1 MRLPPHCDQR
11 VDPGRGTGGHIRRTE
26 IAVVRQQSFNI
37 AQWRETDFVRQRQL
51 MRQFEKLVLDTEA
64 HEIFLLWRY
73 RIVPYRSYVKGWK
86 VSPSH
91 YVNQDL
97 ATIWLDK

>member
-37 AQWRETDFVRQRQL
+37 AQCAGQHCELVQHRLQL
-51 MRQFEKLVLDTEA
+51 MLVVGGLHHLGGDDQQAAGGDDRLAVVALFEPAARHRHDA
-64 HEIFLLWRY
+64 
-73 RIVPYRSYVKGWK
+73 
-86 VSPSH
+86 
-91 YVNQDL
+91 
-97 ATIWLDK
+97 